1 MRSPRVPPDVRAFL
15 PAVLLTAA
23 LPVPALAA
31 DPGALPELGI
41 SLVRVAASLALVL
54 ALLLALA
61 ALVRRARASARFG
74 PPRRGLETLDRM
86 DVGGRREI
94 RLVRAGAKRL
104 VVGITDARMELLA
117 ELDGEDAAA
126 LPAPVAR
133 AANVRTLT
141 ISS

>member
-1 MRSPRVPPDVRAFL
+1 MRSPRVLPDVRAL
-15 PAVLLTAA
+15 VPSVLLAA
-23 LPVPALAA
+23 LPATARA
-31 DPGALPELGI
+31 TGPGALPELGL

-54 ALLLALA
+54 ALMLALA
-61 ALVRRARASARFG
+61 ALFRRARMTTRFG
-74 PPRRGLETLDRM
+74 PTRRRLETLDRL

-94 RLVRAGAKRL
+94 RLLRAGAKHL
-104 VVGITDARMELLA
+104 VVGITDARMDLLA
-117 ELDGEDAAA
+117 ELDADESRE

>member
-1 MRSPRVPPDVRAFL
+1 MRSPRVPPDVRALL
-15 PAVLLTAA
+15 PTLLLTVA

-31 DPGALPELGI
+31 DPGALPELGL

-61 ALVRRARASARFG
+61 ALARRARMSARFG
-74 PPRRGLETLDRM
+74 ASQRGLETLDRL

-94 RLVRAGAKRL
+94 RLVRAGARRL

-117 ELDGEDAAA
+117 ELEPGDAAEV
-126 LPAPVAR
+126 PAPVAR